1 MTNTD
6 TPYQRMLNL
15 IAKHAPRLMREGG
28 YEKEEEKVKRTRF
41 SESEIKKMVVLN
53 NEGKTQ
59 REIAKIM
66 GCRQVSVWRN
76 LKKAL

>member
-28 YEKEEEKVKRTRF
+28 YEQEEQKVKRTRF
-41 SESEIKKMVVLN
+41 SESEIRKMVVLN

-76 LKKAL
+76 LKKVL